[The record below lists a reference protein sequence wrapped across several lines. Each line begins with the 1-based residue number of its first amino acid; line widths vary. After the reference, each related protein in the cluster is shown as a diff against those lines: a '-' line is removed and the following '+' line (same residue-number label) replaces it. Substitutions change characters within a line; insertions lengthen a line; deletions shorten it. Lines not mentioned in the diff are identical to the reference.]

1 MDIRF
6 CDFIV
11 AYNKAARKNG
21 VRDTTTRAMVR
32 RLNNADC
39 GFNFANGMISD
50 KQLQALF
57 VYSYKGNREKKAK
70 IMMVFNHVAEVFMLP
85 FNFFDLGVAVEQV
98 QEKEVKVMARAIKKT
113 MDRIMFKT
121 TLSKAVMVL
130 ESNNH
135 VLDNDADRIEA
146 AREAIMSL
154 EDKSMLAELF
164 ISKVTEEEF
173 AC

>member
-1 MDIRF
+1 
-6 CDFIV
+6 
-11 AYNKAARKNG
+11 
-21 VRDTTTRAMVR
+21 
-32 RLNNADC
+32 
-39 GFNFANGMISD
+39 
-50 KQLQALF
+50 
-57 VYSYKGNREKKAK
+57 
-70 IMMVFNHVAEVFMLP
+70 
-85 FNFFDLGVAVEQV
+85 
-98 QEKEVKVMARAIKKT
+98 MARAIKKT